1 MLYQYNKVCT
11 NVQILTLEQQ
21 LLQEIVSSNTSA
33 QLQHTKTESET
44 ATSDVQS
51 SARPP
56 NLKAATATTMLPRVI
71 QAARPVHEL
80 FNTLF
85 RPLSGCIGGMQGE
98 FESKTTS
105 HRNGTNGDKTI
116 SNTGVPARCSASAL
130 AEGGGETNRD
140 DGTFGESSSE
150 QQLLSIAAILAPH
163 SDQDS
168 GTHLSGH
175 SGGGGHALTL
185 SSSIQ
190 HIREKNVSLEC
201 LARTRDLA
209 QSFQRWNKNID
220 AQDEHLRQKITVMQR
235 NVLMSLSEVH
245 RLVLEMEE
253 TRKKEADQ
261 GVYHSA
267 PSFES
272 RKKEAGPGQ
281 DGLYHF
287 APSCAAWVS
296 TLDLSQLNDII
307 RKAHLLDGEVQT
319 GVDTRWTSI

>member
-11 NVQILTLEQQ
+11 NVQILTPEEQ

-33 QLQHTKTESET
+33 HPQHTKAESEK
-44 ATSDVQS
+44 ATSDVQN

-105 HRNGTNGDKTI
+105 HRNDTNGDKTI

-140 DGTFGESSSE
+140 DDTFGESSSE
-150 QQLLSIAAILAPH
+150 QQLLSIAAILAPY

-175 SGGGGHALTL
+175 SGGGGSRSHTVK
-185 SSSIQ
+185 Q
-190 HIREKNVSLEC
+190 HPAHSREECEFGVSQVWHVHETWHNPSRGGTKTSMRKMSTF
-201 LARTRDLA
+201 AKKS
-209 QSFQRWNKNID
+209 QSCK
-220 AQDEHLRQKITVMQR
+220 
-235 NVLMSLSEVH
+235 
-245 RLVLEMEE
+245 E
-253 TRKKEADQ
+253 T
-261 GVYHSA
+261 
-267 PSFES
+267 
-272 RKKEAGPGQ
+272 
-281 DGLYHF
+281 
-287 APSCAAWVS
+287 C
-296 TLDLSQLNDII
+296 
-307 RKAHLLDGEVQT
+307 
-319 GVDTRWTSI
+319 